1 MLLLGRWQ
9 LARAAEKISLMQGAE
24 QASLAGAVE
33 LSTLQLP
40 VVAGHEVGGVNPASD
55 TAGAS
60 FQRAESGSFRRV
72 LARGSLLGEQQFLWD
87 NRIHKGVAGF
97 EVLVPL
103 QLEGEGEPVIL
114 INRGWVRP
122 GASRSELPDV
132 GLPERVAAGGEVIV
146 EGLHT
151 LPSRGFASGNAVESD
166 VSGEARQWPAL
177 LQYPDYSQISNA
189 LRHPVIMGVVQKPT
203 ITANDG
209 SERSEN
215 LPELLYVNNWS
226 PVANGPE
233 KHYGYAFQWFA
244 MFVALMVIF
253 LVTNSRRVQA

>member
-24 QASLAGAVE
+24 QASLAEAVE

-40 VVAGHEVGGVNPASD
+40 VVGGHEGGGANPASD

-60 FQRAESGSFRRV
+60 FQRAEPGSFRRV
-72 LARGSLLGEQQFLWD
+72 LARGSLLSEQQFLWD

-114 INRGWVRP
+114 INRGWVQP

-132 GLPERVAAGGEVIV
+132 GLPEGVAAGGEVIV

-151 LPSRGFASGNAVESD
+151 LPSRGFASGDAVSH
-166 VSGEARQWPAL
+166 VSGETRQWPAL
-177 LQYPDYSQISNA
+177 LQYPDYSQVSNT
-189 LRHPVIMGVVQKPT
+189 LRHPVIMGIVQKPT
-203 ITANDG
+203 ITANSSSG
-209 SERSEN
+209 RSES
-215 LPELLYVNNWS
+215 LPGLLYANNWS

-244 MFVALMVIF
+244 MFVALTVIF
-253 LVTNSRRVQA
+253 LVTNSRRIQA